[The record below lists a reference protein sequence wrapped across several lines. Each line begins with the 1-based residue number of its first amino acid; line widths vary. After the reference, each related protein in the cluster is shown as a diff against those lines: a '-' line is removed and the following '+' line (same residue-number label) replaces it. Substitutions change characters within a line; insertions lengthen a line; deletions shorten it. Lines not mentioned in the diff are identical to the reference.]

1 MSIEPTALSAVQ
13 AAELIAQG
21 QLSAEDLT
29 RACLARIDEREPVVQ
44 AWTFLDQEYALK
56 QARAA
61 DQARRRHFRRCPG
74 RGKAGRRTET
84 RR

>member
-61 DQARRRHFRRCPG
+61 DQARRE
-74 RGKAGRRTET
+74 GKPLGPLHGVPVAIKDI
-84 RR
+84 